1 MKWADGT
8 WQLVLRIFQP
18 KKKNGFG
25 FIWLCQ
31 GAGFEAHFIAK
42 FKDWLISC
50 CTQNWHLE
58 IESDGKYKWFYLF
71 KCTFEP
77 EKYLL
82 LMTNKWLRDTLAKF
96 RLGVCGLKNHKQ
108 WFTTR
113 EEGNLTCHPMCG
125 QSFEDEV
132 HFLFQC

>member
-1 MKWADGT
+1 MLLLQHEVGRRDLATSVKNISA
-8 WQLVLRIFQP
+8 

-77 EKYLL
+77 EKCLL
-82 LMTNKWLRDTLAKF
+82 LIANKLFRDMRAKF
-96 RLGVCGLKNHKQ
+96 RLRVCGLKKKI
-108 WFTTR
+108 
-113 EEGNLTCHPMCG
+113 
-125 QSFEDEV
+125 
-132 HFLFQC
+132 